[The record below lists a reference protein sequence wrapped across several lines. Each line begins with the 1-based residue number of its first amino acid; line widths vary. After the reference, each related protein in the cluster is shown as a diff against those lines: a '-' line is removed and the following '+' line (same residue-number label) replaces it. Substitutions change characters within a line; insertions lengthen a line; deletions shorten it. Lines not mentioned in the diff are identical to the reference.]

1 MTIKQLYPTQR
12 PALDLNFA
20 RQKRLDPRVTFTRGS
35 TATYVGSDGL
45 IKTAA
50 SGEARFDHDPETGE
64 SLGLLVEESR
74 TNLLIHSEEFDNAA
88 WIKLGTTVS
97 ANTTTAPNGTATAD
111 KLVSNNATNRFC
123 AYRYLTMTANS
134 VQTLSCYGK
143 SAGWNFMTLVV
154 GKQGSPYTRDSYT
167 INLNDG
173 TVNKGPWTSNSVLF
187 TAVTKEKLANGWW
200 KLSVSVKVDASST
213 DLHVEIGASPTNQ
226 YNNGMTGDGTSG
238 IYIWGAQLEAASF
251 PTSYIP
257 TTTVTVTRSA
267 DVASMTGTNFSSWY
281 NQGEGSLVVSAD
293 RVDGL
298 PSLQFTVL
306 TTNGYRNP
314 EFTFRSDGRASIYN
328 PTVGSYLTSAAL
340 QKATFGW
347 SFDGTGASRAINGVG
362 NSVANTGIND
372 TNTTLSIG
380 NYGGSNNYRHNGHIS
395 RLAYY
400 PTRLSDTQLQALT
413 L

>member
-1 MTIKQLYPTQR
+1 
-12 PALDLNFA
+12 
-20 RQKRLDPRVTFTRGS
+20 
-35 TATYVGSDGL
+35 
-45 IKTAA
+45 
-50 SGEARFDHDPETGE
+50 
-64 SLGLLVEESR
+64 
-74 TNLLIHSEEFDNAA
+74 
-88 WIKLGTTVS
+88 
-97 ANTTTAPNGTATAD
+97 
-111 KLVSNNATNRFC
+111 
-123 AYRYLTMTANS
+123 
-134 VQTLSCYGK
+134 
-143 SAGWNFMTLVV
+143 
-154 GKQGSPYTRDSYT
+154 
-167 INLNDG
+167 
-173 TVNKGPWTSNSVLF
+173 
-187 TAVTKEKLANGWW
+187 
-200 KLSVSVKVDASST
+200 
-213 DLHVEIGASPTNQ
+213 
-226 YNNGMTGDGTSG
+226 
-238 IYIWGAQLEAASF
+238 
-251 PTSYIP
+251 
-257 TTTVTVTRSA
+257 
-267 DVASMTGTNFSSWY
+267 MTGTNFSSWY